1 MTYRR
6 NINFLVFI
14 LASLAIHAAVLSMV
28 ASPIWNRLFGGRI
41 APKQSEVTVA
51 LVPPADEE
59 PDMGEANA
67 KGIGSNKSEGEQPLL
82 AREAEED
89 QAFLSRDP
97 RGPGRV
103 GNEPAMNTGP
113 LGEGGSGGQ
122 TASEPNSA
130 MQSAL
135 AAALAPSPT
144 AKAMAQPIK
153 IEPASPPLLQA
164 SAQSK
169 DGGIPVA
176 SAAVAIPKVD
186 PIKISPA
193 VPQPAVATAAPV
205 PPHPATG
212 DARAPGA
219 PAPQADPAQQS
230 VSESDPFARVGSVVW
245 RDGKLDIQLGRQV
258 HTTRPRIL
266 LAGKVD
272 LLSMDTASVVLKI
285 SIDKAGKVTNVGVV
299 RSSGTVD
306 IDQPCQVAVYDWWFE
321 PTRTKAGNPIPDTL
335 LLTIRFE

>member
-6 NINFLVFI
+6 NINFVVFI

-28 ASPIWNRLFGGRI
+28 ASPIWNRLFGGRY
-41 APKQSEVTVA
+41 APRQSEVTVA
-51 LVPPADEE
+51 LVPPADE
-59 PDMGEANA
+59 DSNMGEANA
-67 KGIGSNKSEGEQPLL
+67 KGIGINKSEGEQPLL
-82 AREAEED
+82 ASEADQD

-97 RGPGRV
+97 RGLGQV

-122 TASEPNSA
+122 TESEPAAA
-130 MQSAL
+130 MRSVM
-135 AAALAPSPT
+135 AAALAPQPN
-144 AKAMAQPIK
+144 AKAMVQTIRM
-153 IEPASPPLLQA
+153 EPASPPILHA
-164 SAQSK
+164 SPESK
-169 DGGIPVA
+169 DDGIPVA
-176 SAAVAIPKVD
+176 SAAVPIPKVD

-193 VPQPAVATAAPV
+193 IPQPAASAALI
-205 PPHPATG
+205 PPHPPTG

-266 LAGKVD
+266 LAGKID
-272 LLSMDTASVVLKI
+272 LLSMDTASVVLKV

-321 PTRTKAGNPIPDTL
+321 PTRTKAGSPIPDTL